1 MRLLV
6 IGVLAACSH
15 RSGIPV
21 AEDAPPIPLDAPTN
35 DGAGPGGGLL
45 SDLRFAVV
53 GDTRPANLDDTAN
66 YPTPIVTA
74 IWADVE
80 AEVPHPLF
88 AISTGDYM
96 FASVGG
102 SQQEPQLDAYLG
114 ARATFHGVSYAAM
127 GNHECNGY
135 TASNCGPSG
144 VDGEPPNY
152 MLFLSKLLAPIGET
166 RPYFIERF
174 AAWDGSWSAKF
185 VFIAANAW
193 DQQQADWL
201 EQVLSET
208 ETYTFVIRHEPDDTT
223 APGAD
228 PSAAIIIKHPFTLEI
243 VGHTHTYRHTPG
255 LRQIIV
261 GNGGA
266 PLTTGVNYGY
276 VIVARNPD
284 ATLQVTSRDYQTLAI
299 VDQFTV
305 NLDGTSE

>member
-6 IGVLAACSH
+6 VVGVLAGCGHST
-15 RSGIPV
+15 SV
-21 AEDAPPIPLDAPTN
+21 ASDAPPALLDAPTN

-45 SDLRFAVV
+45 TDLRFAVV

-66 YPTPIVTA
+66 YPTPIVSA

-88 AISTGDYM
+88 AVSTGDYM
-96 FASVGG
+96 FASTAG
-102 SQQEPQLDAYLG
+102 SQQGPQLDAYLG
-114 ARATFHGVSYAAM
+114 ARATFHGVAYAAM
-127 GNHECNGY
+127 GNHECNGF
-135 TASNCGPSG
+135 TSSNCGPG
-144 VDGEPPNY
+144 GNDGEPANY
-152 MLFLSKLLAPIGET
+152 LLFLSKLVAPIGEL
-166 RPYFIERF
+166 RPYYLERF

-193 DQQQADWL
+193 NQTQSNWL
-201 EQVLSET
+201 EAALSEPS
-208 ETYTFVIRHEPDDTT
+208 TYTFVIRHEPDDAN
-223 APGAD
+223 APGVD
-228 PSAAIIIKHPFTLEI
+228 PSTTILAKHPLTLLI
-243 VGHTHTYRHTPG
+243 VGHTHTYRHTPA

-266 PLTTGVNYGY
+266 PLTSSMNYGY

-284 ATLQVTSRDYQTLAI
+284 GTLEVTSRDYQTLAI

-305 NLDGTSE
+305 MLDGTSH